1 MKAIVYAYTSELYK
15 VVWLKCGCGGGSSER
30 PFVEGG
36 GGSAVPADEKEACN
50 ISRARGRVVELALC
64 NAWEWFVTLTL
75 NADKQVRADLDGYVK
90 DLGVWVGNFNKKY
103 GVKLKY
109 LLIPEQH
116 KDGSW
121 HMHGLFHDVP
131 LDALTVNQYGY
142 YDLPY
147 YGSRFGFIS
156 LSRIRDKERTARYIT
171 KYISKSMSARSDAVG
186 KHLFYASHGL
196 EGKLTVA
203 QLNGLPVQ
211 PDAFEGDYTFSKWY
225 RNADEVNRLLEFNV

>member
-1 MKAIVYAYTSELYK
+1 MKAIVYAYTSDLYK
-15 VVWLKCGCGGGSSER
+15 VVWLKRGRGGGESN

-36 GGSAVPADEKEACN
+36 GSAASADEKAACN

-64 NAWEWFVTLTL
+64 NEWEWFVTLTL
-75 NADKQVRADLDGYVK
+75 NAEKQDRADLDGYVK

-103 GVKLKY
+103 GCKLKY
-109 LLIPEQH
+109 ILIPEQH

-131 LDALTVNQYGY
+131 PSAVTVNQYGY

-147 YGSRFGFIS
+147 YGCRFGFIS

-171 KYISKSMSARSDAVG
+171 KYISKSMTSRADAVG
-186 KHLFYASHGL
+186 KHLYYASRGL
-196 EGKLTVA
+196 NGKLTVA

-211 PDAFEGDYTFSKWY
+211 QDAYEGEYTFSKWY
-225 RNADEVNRLLEFNV
+225 RNADEVSQLLEFNV